1 MADLL
6 HDLHIDPGALIVNL
20 VSFVLLVWLMKRFLF
35 GPIGSFI
42 EQRKGRIAQDLDE
55 AEEERRRAQAERAEI
70 EARRGA
76 LISAAE
82 TAAAGIR
89 QQAEQEADEMRAQ
102 ARAAA
107 REMERIAHAATERER
122 EQAAA
127 ALRGQLSDTSLA
139 MCRRLL
145 AEALDEE
152 RHRALMEQLISDI
165 EQMAAGESRS

>member
-55 AEEERRRAQAERAEI
+55 AEEDRRRARTERADI
-70 EARRGA
+70 EGRRA
-76 LISAAE
+76 ELISAAE
-82 TAAAGIR
+82 AAAAGVR
-89 QQAEQEADEMRAQ
+89 QQAEQEADDVRAQ

-122 EQAAA
+122 DEAAA
-127 ALRGQLSDTSLA
+127 ALREQLSDTALA

-145 AEALDEE
+145 ADALDEE
-152 RHRALMEQLISDI
+152 RHRALMAQFIADI
-165 EQMAAGESRS
+165 EQMAARESRS